1 MFAAHGKRARA
12 WCCLVLGIAA
22 WLCGPATG
30 SAAEAESGPASK
42 NGTAAL
48 ADTPAERNEAG
59 LDAGDKA
66 KLRRR
71 EGGKLTDQRGRIER
85 RGERYV
91 FLAENSTLHYIV
103 LENLMLERVATVL
116 DESAGGQ
123 LNWNVSGTITEFRG
137 SNYILLQRA
146 VVKSATGTKEPR
158 RLEDPLAERAVKPAA
173 AR

>member
-1 MFAAHGKRARA
+1 MTLAFLAT
-12 WCCLVLGIAA
+12 LGE
-22 WLCGPATG
+22 PTTG
-30 SAAEAESGPASK
+30 TTAEAESSPALR
-42 NGTAAL
+42 NGTAA
-48 ADTPAERNEAG
+48 PAEPATERS
-59 LDAGDKA
+59 DAPLGGGDKS
-66 KLRRR
+66 KQRRR

-85 RGERYV
+85 RGDRYV
-91 FLAENSTLHYIV
+91 FLAENSTLHYVV

-146 VVKSATGTKEPR
+146 VVKSATGPKEPR
-158 RLEDPLAERAVKPAA
+158 RLEDPLAERAVKPAV